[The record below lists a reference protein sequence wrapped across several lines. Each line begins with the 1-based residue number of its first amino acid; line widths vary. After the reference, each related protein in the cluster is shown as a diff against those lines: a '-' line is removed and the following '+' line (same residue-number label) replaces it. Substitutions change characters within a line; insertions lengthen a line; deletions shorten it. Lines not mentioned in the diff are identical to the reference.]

1 MIEPSVTSATEEAVS
16 EKAATAAAVKNLE
29 ENIRLLG
36 GIKLRKMIVVRPKP
50 VTMVV
55 SPDANE
61 RTQTR
66 VCTMQYRGGP
76 SKGEDVRPLTL

>member
-1 MIEPSVTSATEEAVS
+1 
-16 EKAATAAAVKNLE
+16 
-29 ENIRLLG
+29 
-36 GIKLRKMIVVRPKP
+36 MIVVRPKP
-50 VTMVV
+50 VTIVV